1 MSPQKVSYY
10 LYQYDQY
17 EYRSLQEEVPYGNW
31 KDQKLFQWKC
41 ELNNFVEWNSVNQ
54 TLRGRVLSIKTE
66 LQDEICAWRKLM
78 KRLLPLLV
86 IHPPCWFMSEV
97 HFAAS
102 MSNVRKVLGCL
113 VTAGLNPA
121 LNGYH
126 AVSGHVESLSR
137 GVNENLTLHRIR
149 ICSFYFLK
157 DHLTTFTFIQLTD
170 WYYDISRDCV
180 KTILSRLRVKTIF
193 GPTIICS
200 CHVPDLYLRP
210 TSTLFVFCKTSLSL
224 DLPLIMIVASP
235 NQLN

>member
-17 EYRSLQEEVPYGNW
+17 EYRSFQEEVPYGNW

-66 LQDEICAWRKLM
+66 LQDEIWHQSQHLRLEKTNEKASM
-78 KRLLPLLV
+78 LLPLLV

-102 MSNVRKVLGCL
+102 MSNVHKVLGCL

-121 LNGYH
+121 LNGWH
-126 AVSGHVESLSR
+126 SLRSCRESVR
-137 GVNENLTLHRIR
+137 GRQRKADASQNQNRLILLFER
-149 ICSFYFLK
+149 SF
-157 DHLTTFTFIQLTD
+157 DHFHFYPTYGL
-170 WYYDISRDCV
+170 
-180 KTILSRLRVKTIF
+180 ILWHQPRL
-193 GPTIICS
+193 C
-200 CHVPDLYLRP
+200 
-210 TSTLFVFCKTSLSL
+210 
-224 DLPLIMIVASP
+224 
-235 NQLN
+235 

>member
-1 MSPQKVSYY
+1 MNVDHSRKRFHM
-10 LYQYDQY
+10 
-17 EYRSLQEEVPYGNW
+17 EIEKIKSLSSENVNW
-31 KDQKLFQWKC
+31 IILLSEILWTKLWQGTFCLLK
-41 ELNNFVEWNSVNQ
+41 LNCKKRFDI
-54 TLRGRVLSIKTE
+54 RASIW
-66 LQDEICAWRKLM
+66 AWRKLM
-78 KRLLPLLV
+78 KRLLPLLL